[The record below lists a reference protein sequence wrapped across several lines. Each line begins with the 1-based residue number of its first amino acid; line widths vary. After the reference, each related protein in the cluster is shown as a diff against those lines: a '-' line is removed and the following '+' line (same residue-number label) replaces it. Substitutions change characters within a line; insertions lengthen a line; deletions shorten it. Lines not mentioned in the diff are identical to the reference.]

1 LDELT
6 QVTQGVGV
14 QTRTY
19 VYDALGRLSSSTTP
33 EAGMVCFGTL
43 SGSTCQPNGYDS
55 YNNLLYRT
63 DARGVVSNFLY
74 DTLNRLVGVS
84 YPTVPSGVAAMPNVC
99 AVNGATTNNA
109 NVCFNYGTTAAS
121 FNNGRPISMT
131 DPSGSESYTYDQ
143 FGNVTQLAKL
153 IGTTT
158 YTTGYGYNLANQ
170 LTSITYPS
178 NRVVQ
183 QNVDTIGRLSS
194 VVGTLNSVNT
204 TYASGFGYTAAQQ
217 VTGFNYGNNVNA
229 AYGYSAD
236 RLQLTCLDYSSTN
249 RNGSC
254 VHDATTK
261 FGLTYAYGS
270 AGSNNG
276 QIAGITDSV
285 DPGRS
290 ATYTYDALYRLTSAV
305 TTGSANFP
313 RWGISEV
320 YDRYGNRSDQNQTF
334 GNPPMNH
341 VLIDAVHNRVTG
353 SPYAYDAS
361 GNMTNDGANTLTY
374 DGENHAA
381 TSVNGGSSGAYTY
394 DGNGLRV
401 KRVSVVSGTTTT
413 TVYLFSGSQVIS
425 EYDNGA
431 APTAPSR
438 EYIYSGGALLAKID
452 SSGAKYYHRD
462 HLSNRLV
469 TDSSGNTVAQLG
481 HYPFGESWYN
491 ASNDKL
497 LFTSYE
503 RDSES
508 GNDYALARCNISG
521 LGRFASPDPLGG
533 GLSNP
538 QSLNRYAYVLNN
550 PANLVDPLGLAP
562 CNLTISLNGQT
573 LFQGSRDQI
582 SYPSLITDRLP

>member
-1 LDELT
+1 
-6 QVTQGVGV
+6 
-14 QTRTY
+14 
-19 VYDALGRLSSSTTP
+19 
-33 EAGMVCFGTL
+33 
-43 SGSTCQPNGYDS
+43 
-55 YNNLLYRT
+55 
-63 DARGVVSNFLY
+63 
-74 DTLNRLVGVS
+74 
-84 YPTVPSGVAAMPNVC
+84 
-99 AVNGATTNNA
+99 
-109 NVCFNYGTTAAS
+109 
-121 FNNGRPISMT
+121 
-131 DPSGSESYTYDQ
+131 
-143 FGNVTQLAKL
+143 
-153 IGTTT
+153 
-158 YTTGYGYNLANQ
+158 
-170 LTSITYPS
+170 
-178 NRVVQ
+178 
-183 QNVDTIGRLSS
+183 
-194 VVGTLNSVNT
+194 
-204 TYASGFGYTAAQQ
+204 
-217 VTGFNYGNNVNA
+217 
-229 AYGYSAD
+229 
-236 RLQLTCLDYSSTN
+236 
-249 RNGSC
+249 
-254 VHDATTK
+254 
-261 FGLTYAYGS
+261 
-270 AGSNNG
+270 
-276 QIAGITDSV
+276 V

-582 SYPSLITDRLP
+582 SDIFKAAGIDISFVDNGQATVNVWQYASLAYLGLGTLGFNPPWQPDAALVDNNAIGRTATAVHGNYDKGLGTVISHEIGHALGLPHGSTGLMRQGTDQGTDAFFMNMGGAQNFTRNEANKIRQKLGCPPLKPKAPTKPASNNVSGGGGGGGSVTGSGGGGGGGGFWIWIPEACVEAGGVKTCEGGYYKYVY